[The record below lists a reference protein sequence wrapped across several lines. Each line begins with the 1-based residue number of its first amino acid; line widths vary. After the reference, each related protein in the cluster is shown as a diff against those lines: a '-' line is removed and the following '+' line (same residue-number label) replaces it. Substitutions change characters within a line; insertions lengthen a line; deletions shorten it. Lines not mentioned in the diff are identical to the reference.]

1 MTNRPLS
8 RIQQTALR
16 DQVVEA
22 IHHAVIR
29 GDFKPGEKIPEQE
42 LAEQLGLSRTPIR
55 EAIRILEQQG
65 LVETRPKSGTYIV
78 RIDRE
83 QVRDGLLVRS
93 ALEELAV
100 HQAVARLDRRE
111 WNDLCEKL
119 QGLLHAIGEAVD
131 RGDPIATTELDIEWH
146 TLLVDAAQNR
156 SLARAWRNAGLP
168 FLVWPP
174 ERELYPLANEVW
186 RMASFGRHQELL
198 TALRGRDPNICREA
212 VRSHILMKFGD
223 LENSYP
229 AVKGASDAQNQRRA
243 GTGASPSVSRGR

>member
-1 MTNRPLS
+1 MNRRLN
-8 RIQQTALR
+8 RIQQTSLR
-16 DQVVEA
+16 DQVVGA

-83 QVRDGLLVRS
+83 EVRDGLLVRS

-100 HQAVARLDRRE
+100 RQAVARLDRAE

-119 QGLLHAIGEAVD
+119 QHLLHAMGEAVD
-131 RGDPIATTELDIEWH
+131 KGDPIATTELDMEWH
-146 TLLVDAAQNR
+146 TLLVEAAQNR
-156 SLARAWRNAGLP
+156 CLARAWRNTGLP
-168 FLVWPP
+168 FLLWPP
-174 ERELYPLANEVW
+174 ERELYPLADEKW
-186 RMASFGRHQELL
+186 RSASFGRHQGLL
-198 TALRGRDPNICREA
+198 TALRGRDPDICGEA
-212 VRSHILMKFGD
+212 VRSHILVKLGD
-223 LENSYP
+223 LADSHP
-229 AVKGASDAQNQRRA
+229 TLKDVSDARNQRRA
-243 GTGASPSVSRGR
+243 GTGTRTSPGA